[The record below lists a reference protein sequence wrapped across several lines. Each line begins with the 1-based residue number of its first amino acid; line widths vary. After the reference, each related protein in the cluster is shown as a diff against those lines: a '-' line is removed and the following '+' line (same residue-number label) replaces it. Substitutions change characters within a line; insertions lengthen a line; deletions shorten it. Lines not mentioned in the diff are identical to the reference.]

1 MTQATN
7 KAKGPSVA
15 KASDRPSKLAA
26 KTVGR
31 GVAVTGTTGRQ
42 RESSLAANVLKLHWQ
57 DFREVFRSAP
67 TARIDLIRNGVP
79 ADDFKHY
86 VAGLG
91 VPQERVYRMLKIPT
105 ATVNRKAALHE
116 ALTPEESAKVVGMA
130 KLIGQVE
137 TMLAESGDPAEI
149 ADFDAG
155 KWLTDWMERPLPALG
170 GSRPAEYMDTIE
182 GQEMIS
188 RILAMM
194 QSGAYA

>member
-1 MTQATN
+1 MAQVTN
-7 KAKGPSVA
+7 KAKRRSVEKEA
-15 KASDRPSKLAA
+15 DSLSKLVA
-26 KTVGR
+26 KTVGKA
-31 GVAVTGTTGRQ
+31 VAVTVSTSRKS
-42 RESSLAANVLKLHWQ
+42 ESRLAANLRKLHWQ

-137 TMLAESGDPAEI
+137 TILAESGDPEEI
-149 ADFDAG
+149 VDFDAG
-155 KWLTDWMERPLPALG
+155 KWLMDWMERRLPALG